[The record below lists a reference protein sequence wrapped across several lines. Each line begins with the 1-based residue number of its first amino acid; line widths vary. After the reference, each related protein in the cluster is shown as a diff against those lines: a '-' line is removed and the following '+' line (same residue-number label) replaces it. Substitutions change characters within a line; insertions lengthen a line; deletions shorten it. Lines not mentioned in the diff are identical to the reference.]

1 MSTPDLLL
9 MIRHC
14 AADVRHRE
22 PQATEERAQAF
33 IAALAGALERYDA
46 IAAEMVFSILSSTTG
61 GNAQ

>member
-1 MSTPDLLL
+1 MSASDLLL

-14 AADVRHRE
+14 AADARYRAPGGTEVR
-22 PQATEERAQAF
+22 TQAF

-46 IAAEMVFSILSSTTG
+46 VAAEMVFSIPGSTPG